1 MKKYMVMEC
10 HLSYAVVLDEEGRF
24 LKVANRHYEVGQ
36 IVTDVFEMQIPQP
49 VTRKKANKKWLYS
62 LSAIAACM
70 ILVLVSIFQ
79 IGQMTHASVY
89 MTINPEVRIDVNRK
103 NVVVDID
110 GLNEDGDDLIEGY
123 TYKKKKLDLVMDEL
137 VDRAIDMGYLKEG
150 GRISLMLDSDNDE
163 WIDAHIKKLNAQ
175 LNRHLDKK
183 LKVTIVVVDKRTYGN
198 KASIP
203 VVPGG
208 SDYSD
213 YYGSDYGDSDYGDSD
228 YDDSDYG
235 GRRPTRPTGPTSP
248 SGSVPSADDSD
259 YSDYDDGQT
268 DYDDSDY
275 DSDFS

>member
-10 HLSYAVVLDEEGRF
+10 HFSYAVVLDEEGRF

-36 IVTDVFEMQIPQP
+36 MVTDVFEMQIPQP
-49 VTRKKANKKWLYS
+49 ASQKKNRNKWLYS
-62 LSAIAACM
+62 ISAIAACM

-103 NVVVDID
+103 NVVVGID

-123 TYKKKKLDLVMDEL
+123 SYKRKNLYFVMDEL

-163 WIDAHIKKLNAQ
+163 WIDAHIKKLTAQ
-175 LNRHLDKK
+175 LNKRLGKK
-183 LKVTIVVVDKRTYGN
+183 LKVNIIVVDKRTYKN
-198 KASIP
+198 KVSIP
-203 VVPGG
+203 IVPGG

-228 YDDSDYG
+228 YGDSDYDDSDYEV
-235 GRRPTRPTGPTSP
+235 RRPTRPTGPVRT
-248 SGSVPSADDSD
+248 ADDSD